1 MVGSGGAGGVDA
13 GSWIDSSVVGL
24 GEERFATP
32 LPIASELAR
41 ASELAGASCRE
52 ARL

>member
-41 ASELAGASCRE
+41 ASDVGASCRE